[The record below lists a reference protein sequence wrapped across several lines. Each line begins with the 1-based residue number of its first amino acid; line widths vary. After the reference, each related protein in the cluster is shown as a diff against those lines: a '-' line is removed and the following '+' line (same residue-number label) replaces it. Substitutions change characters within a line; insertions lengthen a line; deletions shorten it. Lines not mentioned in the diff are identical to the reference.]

1 VGKVNKKLSGNEGEE
16 LAVNY
21 LAGLGY
27 KILHRNF
34 RAGRKEIDIV
44 ALDGTELVFVE
55 VKAGKSKE
63 FGEPELR
70 VDERKQKNL
79 AEVAQ
84 KFLVETKVDFE
95 SCRFDVLGVDLK
107 TKKIV
112 HYRGAFLL
120 PEQD

>member
-1 VGKVNKKLSGNEGEE
+1 MGKVNKKLSGKEGEDS
-16 LAVNY
+16 AVNY

-44 ALDGTELVFVE
+44 ALDGKELVFVE

-84 KFLVETKVDFE
+84 KFLAETKLDFE
-95 SCRFDVLGVDLK
+95 SCRFDVLGVDLE
-107 TKKIV
+107 TKMIV
-112 HYRGAFLL
+112 HYRGAFVL
-120 PEQD
+120 PEQE